1 MIPYGKP
8 VLTAESGEPGAARPT
23 PWIITLFGMYAR
35 LGDDW
40 LPIAAVVSLM
50 ADLGVDGQAVRSSI
64 SRLKRRGI
72 LTGERRDGVAG
83 YSLAEPALQLL
94 AEGDVRIFQHD
105 RASLGDGWVLVAF
118 SVPETD
124 RDRRHELR
132 TTLTRLGFGTVT
144 AGVWVAPGHLAAP
157 VREAV
162 ERRGLSAYVDVFAG
176 RHLAF
181 GDLAAKV
188 RRWWNLTE
196 LTALYDEFLKRY
208 EGLPAA
214 ATPLGAFRAYVPML
228 TQWRRLPYR
237 DPGLPLELL
246 PPGWNGVAA
255 GHVFDTLH
263 KELRPAADE
272 HALAVIRARG

>member
-1 MIPYGKP
+1 
-8 VLTAESGEPGAARPT
+8 VLTDSGKPT
-23 PWIITLFGMYAR
+23 PWIITLFGLYAR
-35 LGDDW
+35 LDDNW
-40 LPIAAVVSLM
+40 LPIGALVSLL
-50 ADLGVDGQAVRSSI
+50 ADLGVDGPAARSSI

-72 LTGERRDGVAG
+72 LTGERRAGVAG
-83 YSLAEPALQLL
+83 YSLAEPTLRLL

-105 RASLGDGWVLVAF
+105 RAALDDGWVIVVF
-118 SVPETD
+118 SVPESD
-124 RDRRHELR
+124 REKRHELR

-144 AGVWVAPGHLAAP
+144 AGVWVAPGHLSGP

-181 GDLAAKV
+181 GDLTTKA
-188 RRWWNLTE
+188 RQWWNLTE
-196 LTALYDEFLKRY
+196 LAELYDDFLRRY
-208 EGLPAA
+208 DGLPPA
-214 ATPLGAFRAYVPML
+214 ATPLDAFRTYVPML

-255 GHVFDTLH
+255 GQVFDTLH

-272 HALAVIRARG
+272 HALKVISPSGAIR